1 MKQHE
6 FSLILTAEPT
16 EAEAERLYAMFDDGT
31 VLTLEGVP
39 QIHFHREAPSL
50 EEAIRS
56 ALQTV
61 TAAGFVVARVELAP
75 EAVAA

>member
-1 MKQHE
+1 MRQHE

-16 EAEAERLYAMFDDGT
+16 EEEAERLYALFDDGT

-39 QIHFHREAPSL
+39 QIHFHREAESL

-56 ALQTV
+56 ALQAV
-61 TAAGFVVARVELAP
+61 TEAGFVVRVKLAP
-75 EAVAA
+75 EALVA